1 MTLNK
6 NKILDKIEIV
16 DEFKII
22 QLQYTIEITETV
34 DEEIKIVSSSK
45 ERETYQPNLSID
57 NLPVEIQDYANIAWT
72 DEVIAAYN
80 EHINSII

>member
-1 MTLNK
+1 MTLDK

-16 DEFKII
+16 GDFKII
-22 QLQYTIEITETV
+22 QLQYTVEITETI

-45 ERETYQPNLSID
+45 ERETYQPNLSIN

-80 EHINSII
+80 EYINSTI

>member
-16 DEFKII
+16 GDFKII

-80 EHINSII
+80 EHINSTI

>member
-16 DEFKII
+16 GDFKII

>member
-1 MTLNK
+1 MTLDK

-16 DEFKII
+16 GDFKII
-22 QLQYTIEITETV
+22 QLQYTIEITETI
-34 DEEIKIVSSSK
+34 DEENKIVSSSK

-80 EHINSII
+80 EHINSTI

>member
-1 MTLNK
+1 MTLDK

-16 DEFKII
+16 GDFKII
-22 QLQYTIEITETV
+22 QLQYTVEITETI

-45 ERETYQPNLSID
+45 ERETYQPNLSIN

-80 EHINSII
+80 EHINSTI

>member
-1 MTLNK
+1 MTLDK

-16 DEFKII
+16 GDFKII
-22 QLQYTIEITETV
+22 ELQYTIEITETI

-80 EHINSII
+80 DYINSTI